1 MDAGGIKLFVVI
13 TEHTKIK
20 LSQGLKSGK
29 MSSACLICVDY
40 KQFIFVLAC
49 VDLKVR
55 KTHTHM
61 QQTYKVWIIETDQ
74 ARFVFS
80 VRKSAG

>member
-1 MDAGGIKLFVVI
+1 MEAGGIKLFVVI

-29 MSSACLICVDY
+29 ISSACLICVDY

-55 KTHTHM
+55 KTHTHAANI
-61 QQTYKVWIIETDQ
+61 QSLNHRD
-74 ARFVFS
+74 
-80 VRKSAG
+80 

>member
-1 MDAGGIKLFVVI
+1 MEAGGIKLFVVI

-40 KQFIFVLAC
+40 KLFIFVLASEEN
-49 VDLKVR
+49 
-55 KTHTHM
+55 THTCSKH
-61 QQTYKVWIIETDQ
+61 I
-74 ARFVFS
+74 
-80 VRKSAG
+80 KSES

>member
-1 MDAGGIKLFVVI
+1 MW
-13 TEHTKIK
+13 
-20 LSQGLKSGK
+20 K

-55 KTHTHM
+55 KTHTHAANI
-61 QQTYKVWIIETDQ
+61 QSLNHRD
-74 ARFVFS
+74 
-80 VRKSAG
+80 